1 MENKPNRKK
10 SHILQIIL
18 CIAVVALAVTVVIQ
32 NRSIN
37 SSKKSDDDV
46 TTENVAMETIVKDE
60 ATSEPMSAPA
70 EMEIFIN
77 SMHETR
83 RTVQTEMDPVE
94 GISSPYDLNEEK
106 VAQAMER
113 QERINEKYV
122 EASQGILSPSQVEKY
137 KDFLAQRLDM
147 TESILKISLNLY
159 GGETGQ

>member
-1 MENKPNRKK
+1 
-10 SHILQIIL
+10 
-18 CIAVVALAVTVVIQ
+18 
-32 NRSIN
+32 
-37 SSKKSDDDV
+37 
-46 TTENVAMETIVKDE
+46 
-60 ATSEPMSAPA
+60 
-70 EMEIFIN
+70 
-77 SMHETR
+77 
-83 RTVQTEMDPVE
+83 MDPVE